1 MAEFNRF
8 HCLRS
13 SPGCRTRHIHPQLPP
28 TMKTSLL
35 SGILLTALTALAPL
49 AHAVNY
55 IDILPGSHNVLIT
68 RVTYEVD
75 GEIVVQN
82 APAMGVAVTRNAPV
96 YLKSVTI
103 QDNGVQRTLD
113 SHNSLGA
120 SVTNLGLT
128 TATRG
133 VGVFDN
139 GVRTQTDNLDAFK
152 AALAGTTQDTDLMNY
167 SYYDFVT
174 QMPAPGVADYDLLF
188 QRGFKADDYLLV
200 SERWGNT
207 HFTLTPLDAS
217 GGVIIGA
224 NTLRFGYPTGDAYTK
239 YDWNSGYAAS
249 TYVSDQ
255 AMAFTVAS
263 VAKFFEGSQT
273 TPQTVFGFRVDNDG
287 EADVK
292 FIGLSNSPFNDNPPI
307 PEPSSALLAA
317 MTALGLMLR
326 RKR

>member
-1 MAEFNRF
+1 MK
-8 HCLRS
+8 S
-13 SPGCRTRHIHPQLPP
+13 SFLN
-28 TMKTSLL
+28 
-35 SGILLTALTALAPL
+35 GIVLTALAPL
-49 AHAVNY
+49 AHAINY
-55 IDILPGSHNVLIT
+55 IDILPGNHDVLIT

-75 GEIVVQN
+75 GEIVVQD
-82 APAMGVAVTRNAPV
+82 APAMGVAVSRNAPV

-103 QDNGVQRTLD
+103 DHGGAQHTLD

-120 SVTNLGLT
+120 SVANSGFTS
-128 TATRG
+128 ATGG

-139 GVRTQTDNLDAFK
+139 GVKTGTGNLDAFT
-152 AALAGTTQDTDLMNY
+152 AALAATTQDTDLMNY
-167 SYYDFVT
+167 AYYDYVT
-174 QMPAPGVADYDLLF
+174 HMPAPGVADYDLLF

-207 HFTLTPLDAS
+207 YFTLTPLDAS
-217 GGVIIGA
+217 GEVITGA

-249 TYVSDQ
+249 SYWSDQ

-263 VAKFFEGSQT
+263 VAKFFEGGEAA
-273 TPQTVFGFRVDNDG
+273 PQTVFGFRVDNDG

-292 FIGLSNSPFNDNPPI
+292 FFGLSGKPFTENPLI
-307 PEPSSALLAA
+307 PEPSSALLTAVA
-317 MTALGLMLR
+317 ALGLMLR

>member
-1 MAEFNRF
+1 
-8 HCLRS
+8 
-13 SPGCRTRHIHPQLPP
+13 
-28 TMKTSLL
+28 MKNLL
-35 SGILLTALTALAPL
+35 KTGILLAVFAPL
-49 AHAVNY
+49 AQAINY

-75 GEIVVQN
+75 GVIVVQD
-82 APAMGVAVTRNAPV
+82 APAMGVAVMRNAPV
-96 YLKSVTI
+96 YLKSVSI
-103 QDNGVQRTLD
+103 EQGGVQQTLD

-120 SVTNLGLT
+120 SVANVGFTN
-128 TATRG
+128 ATGG

-139 GVRTQTDNLDAFK
+139 GLKTQTSSLAAFK
-152 AALAGTTQDTDLMNY
+152 TALAATTQDTDLMNY
-167 SYYDFVT
+167 TYYDHVSN
-174 QMPAPGVADYDLLF
+174 MPAPGVADYDLLF
-188 QRGFKADDYLLV
+188 ERGFKTDDYLLV

-207 HFTLTPLDAS
+207 YFTLTPLDAS
-217 GGVIIGA
+217 GEVIVGT

-249 TYVSDQ
+249 SYVSDQ

-263 VAKFFEGSQT
+263 VTKFFEGSQT

-292 FIGLSNSPFNDNPPI
+292 FFGLSGNPLI
-307 PEPSSALLAA
+307 PEPSSALLSAL
-317 MTALGLMLR
+317 TALGLMLR